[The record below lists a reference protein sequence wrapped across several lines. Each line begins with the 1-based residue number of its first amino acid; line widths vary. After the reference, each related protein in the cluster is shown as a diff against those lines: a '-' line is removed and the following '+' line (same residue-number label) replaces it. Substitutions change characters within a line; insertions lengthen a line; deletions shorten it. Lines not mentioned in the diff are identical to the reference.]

1 MRLVFAIGILAALAL
16 AGYVIF
22 TPPSSVENT
31 SKRAISPPVTQAS
44 ESVEKEASF
53 AIFTNGLFR
62 IFTAPM
68 YHNVSP
74 DVFIDAS
81 NPNVVH
87 VKKAGITW
95 NDFFKTLPFSLSKD
109 CLTTGTGQTFCTTEN
124 QRLEFYI
131 NGERSPDALDQV
143 IQNGDKLLVT
153 YGASSE
159 TQIRDQLQQIPEAQ

>member
-1 MRLVFAIGILAALAL
+1 MRLVFVIGILAALAL

-22 TPPSSVENT
+22 ASSPSVENT
-31 SKRAISPPVTQAS
+31 SGAAISPAVSPVP
-44 ESVEKEASF
+44 ESVETEASF

-87 VKKAGITW
+87 VKKVGITW
-95 NDFFKTLPFSLSKD
+95 NDFFKTLPFSLTKD

-131 NGERSPDALDQV
+131 NGERSPNALDQ
-143 IQNGDKLLVT
+143 IIHSGDKLLVT